1 MTRTEFSAWCASGV
15 HFLDGATGSNLMK
28 AGMPKA
34 VCTEK
39 WNLEHPE
46 AILALQRAYLQSGSE
61 IVYAPT
67 FGANRVLLANHGL
80 EGKVSELNRALA
92 ALSRQAVG
100 NAAMVAG
107 DMTTTGRPVDPEDN
121 GQYALLLD
129 VYKEQAEALL
139 EGGVEL
145 FAVETMMGVTECMAA
160 VEAIRSL
167 CELPVLCT
175 LSVQSDGKCYFDGNA
190 MEAAEILEQL
200 GADTVGINC
209 SAGPD
214 QLESVVRGMKNA
226 CSLPIAAKPNAGLP
240 QISETGEAIYA
251 MGSEAFA
258 EHMKKLADAGASLL
272 GGCCGTTPEHIAALC
287 RAFK

>member
-1 MTRTEFSAWCASGV
+1 MTRTEFSVWCASGI

-46 AILALQRAYLQSGSE
+46 AILALQRAYLQAGSE

-80 EGKVSELNRALA
+80 EGEVLKLNRELA
-92 ALSRQAVG
+92 VLSRQAVG
-100 NAAMVAG
+100 QSAMVAG

-121 GQYALLLD
+121 GQYAALLD

-167 CELPVLCT
+167 CDLPILCT

-190 MEAAEILEQL
+190 MEAAEILEHL
-200 GADTVGINC
+200 GADAVGINC
-209 SAGPD
+209 SSGPD
-214 QLESVVRGMKNA
+214 QLESVVRGMKKA
-226 CSLPIAAKPNAGLP
+226 CMLPIAAKPNAGLP
-240 QISETGEAIYA
+240 QILETGEAVYS
-251 MGSEAFA
+251 MMPEEFA
-258 EHMKKLADAGASLL
+258 RHMRKLADAGATLL
-272 GGCCGTTPEHIAALC
+272 GGCCGTTPAHIAALC
-287 RAFK
+287 KLSR